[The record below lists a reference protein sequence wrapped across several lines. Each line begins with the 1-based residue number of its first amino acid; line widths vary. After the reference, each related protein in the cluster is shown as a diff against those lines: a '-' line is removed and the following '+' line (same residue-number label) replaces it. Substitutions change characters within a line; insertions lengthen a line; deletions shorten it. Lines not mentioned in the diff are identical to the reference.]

1 MKGLDKIIYTGLW
14 TQPVAM
20 GIELKLLSL
29 QDSGIHITGQTLI
42 SMTALSLLPAFYIY
56 MSNNIARSGGK
67 KKFGLLDAFEGK
79 PEPYYSTKKQSAMY
93 PEVSQQLIAG
103 SKPSGIVLGK
113 YRGKYVC
120 RPVEQ
125 DGHYLIIGGSGSGK
139 SSALIIPTLLI
150 NNGVPAFVLDIK
162 GELSRLAKKK
172 GDARVHI
179 FNPNDR
185 RNYGYDPFYNLKK
198 ESTEQEIL
206 ETMQMVTFS
215 LISLSTNV
223 KDPFWKISARNM
235 LCGLMIYHYKRGK
248 HNLVDIMDAILGQP
262 IKASI
267 QEVMT
272 GSEPTTAEYRYL
284 VAFSDLADETI
295 SGIYAEMA
303 SNIIVFAND
312 QDIRYALKH
321 NSLKCS
327 PVDLENGNS
336 IYVVIREDKLTA
348 YNQVLQLIINQ
359 TLNALERRP
368 EKSEPILFLIDELP
382 RILSAGKI
390 ERLLDASR
398 TLRSRNDRLILVT
411 QSVEALMVVY
421 SENEV
426 VDLISNC
433 NYKII
438 LDASSQ
444 KTQHTISEWCG
455 NYKEKKKIWNEAG
468 TKQKTGI
475 SFEEKPIVEVSDLM
489 TLAQTGEA
497 ILVCPYGYF
506 RIQKTPYYKD
516 KILKKLA
523 DEVAEYNKTVEE
535 LHECKKEEKKD
546 VIIR

>member
-185 RNYGYDPFYNLKK
+185 RSYGYDPFYNLKK

-215 LISLSTNV
+215 LISLSANV

-398 TLRSRNDRLILVT
+398 TLRSRNVRLILVT
-411 QSVEALMVVY
+411 QSVEALMTVY

-433 NYKII
+433 NYKIV

-444 KTQHTISEWCG
+444 KTQHMIREWCG
-455 NYKEKKKIWNEAG
+455 KYRELKKTWNGAG
-468 TKQKTGI
+468 TKQKTGV
-475 SFEEKPIVEVSDLM
+475 SFEEKPIVEESDLM
-489 TLAQTGEA
+489 TLAQTGEV
-497 ILVCPYGYF
+497 ILICPYGYF
-506 RIQKTPYYKD
+506 RIQKTPYYRD
-516 KILKKLA
+516 KNLKKLA

-535 LHECKKEEKKD
+535 LHEPKKEEKKD
-546 VIIR
+546 VIV

>member
-1 MKGLDKIIYTGLW
+1 MKWLDKIIYTGLW

-20 GIELKLLSL
+20 GIEFKLLSL
-29 QDSGIHITGQTLI
+29 QDSVQITGQTLL

-56 MSNNIARSGGK
+56 MSNNIARAGGK

-79 PEPYYSTKKQSAMY
+79 PEPYYSTKKQAAMY
-93 PEVSQQLIAG
+93 PEVPEQLIVG
-103 SKPSGIVLGK
+103 SRPLGIVLGK
-113 YRGKYVC
+113 YHGKYVC

-125 DGHYLIIGGSGSGK
+125 DGHYLIVGGSGSGK

-150 NNGVPAFVLDIK
+150 NNDVPAFVLDIK

-185 RNYGYDPFYNLKK
+185 RSYGYDPFYSLKK

-215 LISLSTNV
+215 LISLSANV
-223 KDPFWKISARNM
+223 KDPFWKTSARNM
-235 LCGLMIYHYKRGK
+235 LCGLMIYYFKLGK
-248 HNLVDIMDAILGQP
+248 HNLVDIMDAILGQS
-262 IKASI
+262 IKTSI

-284 VAFSDLADETI
+284 VQFSDMADETL
-295 SGIYAEMA
+295 SGVYAEMA

-321 NSLKCS
+321 NSLRCS
-327 PVDLENGNS
+327 PVDLEHGNS

-359 TLNALERRP
+359 TLNALEKRP
-368 EKSEPILFLIDELP
+368 EKSKPILFLIDELP

-398 TLRSRNDRLILVT
+398 TLRSRNVRLILVT
-411 QSVEALMVVY
+411 QSVEALMTVY

-438 LDASSQ
+438 LDASSH

-455 NYKEKKKIWNEAG
+455 NYKEQKKTWNDAG
-468 TKQKTGI
+468 AKQKMGV
-475 SFEEKPIVEVSDLM
+475 SFEEKPIVEGSDLM
-489 TLAQTGEA
+489 TLAQTGEV
-497 ILVCPYGYF
+497 ILICPYGYF
-506 RIQKTPYYKD
+506 RIQKTPYYRD

-535 LHECKKEEKKD
+535 LHEPKKEEKKD
-546 VIIR
+546 VIV

>member
-93 PEVSQQLIAG
+93 PEVPQQLIAG

-185 RNYGYDPFYNLKK
+185 RSYGYDPFYNLKK

-215 LISLSTNV
+215 LISLSANV

-398 TLRSRNDRLILVT
+398 TLRSRNVRLILVT
-411 QSVEALMVVY
+411 QSVEALMTVY

-433 NYKII
+433 NYKIV

-444 KTQHTISEWCG
+444 KTQHMIREWCG
-455 NYKEKKKIWNEAG
+455 KYRELKKTWNGVG
-468 TKQKTGI
+468 TKQKTGV
-475 SFEEKPIVEVSDLM
+475 SFEEKPIVEESDLM
-489 TLAQTGEA
+489 TLAQTGEV
-497 ILVCPYGYF
+497 ILICPYGYF
-506 RIQKTPYYKD
+506 RIQKTPYYRD
-516 KILKKLA
+516 KNLKKLA

-535 LHECKKEEKKD
+535 LHEPKKEEKKD
-546 VIIR
+546 VIV

>member
-1 MKGLDKIIYTGLW
+1 MKWLDKIIYTGLW
-14 TQPVAM
+14 TQPLTM
-20 GIELKLLSL
+20 GIEFKMLSL
-29 QDSGIHITGQTLI
+29 QDSVQITGQTLI
-42 SMTALSLLPAFYIY
+42 AMTALSLLPAFYIY

-67 KKFGLLDAFEGK
+67 KKFGLLDAFDGK
-79 PEPYYSTKKQSAMY
+79 PEPYYSTKKQVAMY
-93 PEVSQQLIAG
+93 PEVTEQLIAG
-103 SKPSGIVLGK
+103 SRPLGIVLGK
-113 YRGKYVC
+113 YHGKYVC
-120 RPVEQ
+120 RSVEQ
-125 DGHYLIIGGSGSGK
+125 DGHYLIVGGSGSGK
-139 SSALIIPTLLI
+139 SSSLIVPTLLI
-150 NNGVPAFVLDIK
+150 NNDVPAFVLDIK

-185 RNYGYDPFYNLKK
+185 RSYGYDPFYSLKK

-215 LISLSTNV
+215 LISLSANV
-223 KDPFWKISARNM
+223 KDPFWKTSARNM
-235 LCGLMIYHYKRGK
+235 LCGLMIYYYKQGK
-248 HNLVDIMDAILGQP
+248 HNLVDIMDAILGQS

-267 QEVMT
+267 QEVMNAA
-272 GSEPTTAEYRYL
+272 EPTTAEYRYL
-284 VAFSDLADETI
+284 VAFSDMADETI
-295 SGIYAEMA
+295 SGVYAEMA

-336 IYVVIREDKLTA
+336 MYVVIREDKLTA

-359 TLNALERRP
+359 TLNALEKRP

-398 TLRSRNDRLILVT
+398 TLRSRNVRLILVT
-411 QSVEALMVVY
+411 QSVEALMTVY

-475 SFEEKPIVEVSDLM
+475 SFEEKPIVEGSDLI

-546 VIIR
+546 VV

>member
-93 PEVSQQLIAG
+93 PEVPQQLIAG

-185 RNYGYDPFYNLKK
+185 RSYGYDPFYNLKK

-215 LISLSTNV
+215 LISLSANV

-262 IKASI
+262 IKVSI

-398 TLRSRNDRLILVT
+398 TLRSRNVRLILVT
-411 QSVEALMVVY
+411 QSVEALMTVY

-433 NYKII
+433 NYKIV

-444 KTQHTISEWCG
+444 KTQHMIREWCG
-455 NYKEKKKIWNEAG
+455 KYRELKKTWNGAG
-468 TKQKTGI
+468 TKQKTGV
-475 SFEEKPIVEVSDLM
+475 SFEEKPIVEESDLM
-489 TLAQTGEA
+489 TLAQTGEV
-497 ILVCPYGYF
+497 ILICPYGYF
-506 RIQKTPYYKD
+506 RIQKTPYYRD
-516 KILKKLA
+516 KNLKKLA

-546 VIIR
+546 VV

>member
-93 PEVSQQLIAG
+93 PEVPQQLIAG

-185 RNYGYDPFYNLKK
+185 RSYGYDPFYNLKK

-215 LISLSTNV
+215 LISLSANV

-398 TLRSRNDRLILVT
+398 TLKSRNVRLILVT
-411 QSVEALMVVY
+411 QSVEALMTVY

-433 NYKII
+433 NYKIV

-444 KTQHTISEWCG
+444 KTQHMIREWCG
-455 NYKEKKKIWNEAG
+455 KYRELKKTWNGAG
-468 TKQKTGI
+468 TKQKTGV
-475 SFEEKPIVEVSDLM
+475 SFEEKPIVEESDLM
-489 TLAQTGEA
+489 TLAQTGEV
-497 ILVCPYGYF
+497 ILICPYGYF
-506 RIQKTPYYKD
+506 RIQKTPYYRD
-516 KILKKLA
+516 KNLKKLA

-546 VIIR
+546 VV

>member
-1 MKGLDKIIYTGLW
+1 MKWLDKIIYTGLW
-14 TQPVAM
+14 TQPLTM
-20 GIELKLLSL
+20 GIEFKMLSL
-29 QDSGIHITGQTLI
+29 QDSVQITGQTLI
-42 SMTALSLLPAFYIY
+42 AMTALSLLPAFYIY

-79 PEPYYSTKKQSAMY
+79 PEPYYSTKKQVAMY
-93 PEVSQQLIAG
+93 PEVPQQLIAG
-103 SKPSGIVLGK
+103 SRPLGIVLGK
-113 YRGKYVC
+113 YHGKYVC

-125 DGHYLIIGGSGSGK
+125 DGHYLIVGGSGSGK
-139 SSALIIPTLLI
+139 SSSLIVPTLLI
-150 NNGVPAFVLDIK
+150 NNDVPAFVLDIK

-172 GDARVHI
+172 GDAKVHI

-185 RNYGYDPFYNLKK
+185 RSYGYDPFYNLKK

-215 LISLSTNV
+215 LISLSANV
-223 KDPFWKISARNM
+223 KDPFWKTSARNM
-235 LCGLMIYHYKRGK
+235 LCGLMIYHFKQGK
-248 HNLVDIMDAILGQP
+248 NNLVDIMDAILGRS

-272 GSEPTTAEYRYL
+272 GSDPTTAEYRYL
-284 VAFSDLADETI
+284 VAFSDMAEETL
-295 SGIYAEMA
+295 SGVYAEMA

-321 NSLKCS
+321 NALRCS

-359 TLNALERRP
+359 TLNALEKRP

-398 TLRSRNDRLILVT
+398 TLRSRNVRLILVT
-411 QSVEALMVVY
+411 QSVEALMTVY

-475 SFEEKPIVEVSDLM
+475 SFEEKPIVEGSDLI

-497 ILVCPYGYF
+497 ILVCLYGYF

-546 VIIR
+546 VV

>member
-93 PEVSQQLIAG
+93 PEVPQQLIAG

-185 RNYGYDPFYNLKK
+185 RSYGYDPFYNLKK

-215 LISLSTNV
+215 LISLSANV

-398 TLRSRNDRLILVT
+398 TLRSRNVRLILVT
-411 QSVEALMVVY
+411 QSVEALMTVY

-433 NYKII
+433 NYKIV

-444 KTQHTISEWCG
+444 KTQHMIREWCG
-455 NYKEKKKIWNEAG
+455 KYRELKKTWNGAG
-468 TKQKTGI
+468 TKQKTGV
-475 SFEEKPIVEVSDLM
+475 SFEEKPIVEESDLM
-489 TLAQTGEA
+489 TLAQTGEV
-497 ILVCPYGYF
+497 ILICPYGYF
-506 RIQKTPYYKD
+506 RIQKTPYYRD
-516 KILKKLA
+516 KNLKKLA

-535 LHECKKEEKKD
+535 LHELKKEEKKD
-546 VIIR
+546 VIV

>member
-103 SKPSGIVLGK
+103 GKPSGIVLGK

-185 RNYGYDPFYNLKK
+185 RSYGYDPFYNLKK

-398 TLRSRNDRLILVT
+398 TLRSRNVRLILVT

>member
-1 MKGLDKIIYTGLW
+1 
-14 TQPVAM
+14 M
-20 GIELKLLSL
+20 G
-29 QDSGIHITGQTLI
+29 
-42 SMTALSLLPAFYIY
+42 
-56 MSNNIARSGGK
+56 RS
-67 KKFGLLDAFEGK
+67 
-79 PEPYYSTKKQSAMY
+79 
-93 PEVSQQLIAG
+93 
-103 SKPSGIVLGK
+103 
-113 YRGKYVC
+113 
-120 RPVEQ
+120 
-125 DGHYLIIGGSGSGK
+125 
-139 SSALIIPTLLI
+139 
-150 NNGVPAFVLDIK
+150 
-162 GELSRLAKKK
+162 
-172 GDARVHI
+172 
-179 FNPNDR
+179 
-185 RNYGYDPFYNLKK
+185 
-198 ESTEQEIL
+198 
-206 ETMQMVTFS
+206 
-215 LISLSTNV
+215 
-223 KDPFWKISARNM
+223 
-235 LCGLMIYHYKRGK
+235 
-248 HNLVDIMDAILGQP
+248 

-272 GSEPTTAEYRYL
+272 GSDPTTAEYRYL
-284 VAFSDLADETI
+284 VAFSDMAEETL
-295 SGIYAEMA
+295 SGVYAEMA

-321 NSLKCS
+321 NALRCS

-359 TLNALERRP
+359 TLNALEKRP

-398 TLRSRNDRLILVT
+398 TLRSRNVRLILVT
-411 QSVEALMVVY
+411 QSVEALMTVY

-475 SFEEKPIVEVSDLM
+475 SFEEKPIVEGSDLI

-497 ILVCPYGYF
+497 ILVCLYGYF

-546 VIIR
+546 VV

>member
-20 GIELKLLSL
+20 GIEFKLLSL

-93 PEVSQQLIAG
+93 PEVPQQLIAG

-162 GELSRLAKKK
+162 GELNRLAKKK

-185 RNYGYDPFYNLKK
+185 RSYGYDPFYNLKK

-215 LISLSTNV
+215 LISLSANV
-223 KDPFWKISARNM
+223 KDPFWKISSRNM

-248 HNLVDIMDAILGQP
+248 HNLVDIMDAILGQS

-398 TLRSRNDRLILVT
+398 TLRSRNVRLILVT
-411 QSVEALMVVY
+411 QSVEALMTVY

-433 NYKII
+433 NYKIV

-444 KTQHTISEWCG
+444 KTQHMIREWCG
-455 NYKEKKKIWNEAG
+455 KYRELKKTWNGAG
-468 TKQKTGI
+468 TKQKTGV
-475 SFEEKPIVEVSDLM
+475 SFEEKPIVEESDLM
-489 TLAQTGEA
+489 TLAQTGEV
-497 ILVCPYGYF
+497 ILICPYGYF
-506 RIQKTPYYKD
+506 RIQKTPYYRD
-516 KILKKLA
+516 KNLKKLA

-535 LHECKKEEKKD
+535 LHEPKKEEKKD
-546 VIIR
+546 VIV

>member
-1 MKGLDKIIYTGLW
+1 MKWLDKIIYTGLW
-14 TQPVAM
+14 TQPLTM
-20 GIELKLLSL
+20 GIEFKMLSL
-29 QDSGIHITGQTLI
+29 QDSVQITGQTLI
-42 SMTALSLLPAFYIY
+42 AMTALSLLPAFYIY

-67 KKFGLLDAFEGK
+67 KKFGLLDAFDGK
-79 PEPYYSTKKQSAMY
+79 PEPYYSTKKQVAMY
-93 PEVSQQLIAG
+93 PEVPEQLIAG
-103 SKPSGIVLGK
+103 SRPLGIVLGK
-113 YRGKYVC
+113 YHGKYVC
-120 RPVEQ
+120 RSVEQ
-125 DGHYLIIGGSGSGK
+125 DGHYLIVGGSGSGK
-139 SSALIIPTLLI
+139 SSSLIVPTLLI
-150 NNGVPAFVLDIK
+150 NNDVPAFVLDIK
-162 GELSRLAKKK
+162 AELSRVAKKK
-172 GDARVHI
+172 GDAKVHI

-185 RNYGYDPFYNLKK
+185 RSYGYNPFYNLKK

-223 KDPFWKISARNM
+223 KDPFWKTSARNM
-235 LCGLMIYHYKRGK
+235 LCGLMIYHFKLGK
-248 HNLVDIMDAILGQP
+248 NNLVDIMDAILGQS
-262 IKASI
+262 IKTSI

-272 GSEPTTAEYRYL
+272 GSDPTTAEYRYL
-284 VAFSDLADETI
+284 VQFSDMADETI
-295 SGIYAEMA
+295 SGVYAEMA

-359 TLNALERRP
+359 TLNALEKRP
-368 EKSEPILFLIDELP
+368 EKSVPILFLIDELP

-398 TLRSRNDRLILVT
+398 TLRSRNVRLILVT
-411 QSVEALMVVY
+411 QSVEALMTVY

-433 NYKII
+433 NYKIV

-444 KTQHTISEWCG
+444 KTQHLIREWCG
-455 NYKEKKKIWNEAG
+455 TYRELKKTW
-468 TKQKTGI
+468 TGAV
-475 SFEEKPIVEVSDLM
+475 SFEEKPIVEGSDLM

-497 ILVCPYGYF
+497 ILICPYGYF

-546 VIIR
+546 VVIR

>member
-1 MKGLDKIIYTGLW
+1 MKWLDKIIYTGLW
-14 TQPVAM
+14 TQPLTM
-20 GIELKLLSL
+20 GIEFKMLSL
-29 QDSGIHITGQTLI
+29 QDSVQITGQTLI
-42 SMTALSLLPAFYIY
+42 AMTALSLLPAFYIY

-67 KKFGLLDAFEGK
+67 KKFGLLDAFDGK
-79 PEPYYSTKKQSAMY
+79 PEPYYSTKKQVAMY
-93 PEVSQQLIAG
+93 PEVPEQLIAG

-113 YRGKYVC
+113 YHGKYVC
-120 RPVEQ
+120 HPVEQ
-125 DGHYLIIGGSGSGK
+125 DGHYLIVGGSGSGK
-139 SSALIIPTLLI
+139 SSSLIVPTLLI
-150 NNGVPAFVLDIK
+150 NNDVPAFVLDIK

-172 GDARVHI
+172 GDAKVHI

-185 RNYGYDPFYNLKK
+185 RSYGYDPFYSLKK

-215 LISLSTNV
+215 LISLSANV
-223 KDPFWKISARNM
+223 KDPFWKTSARNM
-235 LCGLMIYHYKRGK
+235 LCGLMIYHFKLGK
-248 HNLVDIMDAILGQP
+248 NNLVDIMDAILGQS
-262 IKASI
+262 IKKSI

-272 GSEPTTAEYRYL
+272 GSDPTSAEYRYL
-284 VAFSDLADETI
+284 VQFSDMADETI
-295 SGIYAEMA
+295 SGVYAEMA

-359 TLNALERRP
+359 TLNALEKRP

-398 TLRSRNDRLILVT
+398 TLRSRNVRLILVT
-411 QSVEALMVVY
+411 QSFEALGTVY
-421 SENEV
+421 SQNEV

-433 NYKII
+433 TYKIV

-455 NYKEKKKIWNEAG
+455 NYKELKKNWNEVG
-468 TKQKTGI
+468 TKQKTGV
-475 SFEEKPIVEVSDLM
+475 SFEEKPIVESSDLM

-497 ILVCPYGYF
+497 ILICPYGYF
-506 RIQKTPYYKD
+506 RIQKTPYYRD

-535 LHECKKEEKKD
+535 LYEPKKEEKKD
-546 VIIR
+546 VIV

>member
-1 MKGLDKIIYTGLW
+1 MKWLDKIIYTGLW
-14 TQPVAM
+14 TQPLTM
-20 GIELKLLSL
+20 GIEFKMLSL
-29 QDSGIHITGQTLI
+29 QDSVQITGQTLI
-42 SMTALSLLPAFYIY
+42 AMTALSLLPAFYIY

-79 PEPYYSTKKQSAMY
+79 PEPYYSTKKQAAMY
-93 PEVSQQLIAG
+93 PEVPQQLIAG
-103 SKPSGIVLGK
+103 SRPLGIVLGK
-113 YRGKYVC
+113 YHGKYVC

-125 DGHYLIIGGSGSGK
+125 DGHYLIVGGSGSGK
-139 SSALIIPTLLI
+139 SSSLIVPTLLI
-150 NNGVPAFVLDIK
+150 NNDVPAFVLDIK

-172 GDARVHI
+172 GDAKVHI

-185 RNYGYDPFYNLKK
+185 RSYGYDPFYNLKK

-215 LISLSTNV
+215 LISLSANV
-223 KDPFWKISARNM
+223 KDPFWKTSARNM
-235 LCGLMIYHYKRGK
+235 LCGLMIYHFKQGK
-248 HNLVDIMDAILGQP
+248 NNLVDIMDAILGRS

-272 GSEPTTAEYRYL
+272 GSDPTTAEYRYL
-284 VAFSDLADETI
+284 VAFSDMAEETL
-295 SGIYAEMA
+295 SGVYAEMA

-321 NSLKCS
+321 NALRCS

-359 TLNALERRP
+359 TLNALEKRT
-368 EKSEPILFLIDELP
+368 EKSAPILFLIDELP

-398 TLRSRNDRLILVT
+398 TLRSRNVRLILVT
-411 QSVEALMVVY
+411 QSFEALMIVY

-455 NYKEKKKIWNEAG
+455 NYKEQKKTWNDAG
-468 TKQKTGI
+468 AKQKMGV
-475 SFEEKPIVEVSDLM
+475 SFEEKPIVEGSDLM

>member
-1 MKGLDKIIYTGLW
+1 MKWLDKIIYTGLW

-93 PEVSQQLIAG
+93 PEVPQQLIAG

-185 RNYGYDPFYNLKK
+185 RSYGYDPFYNLKK

-215 LISLSTNV
+215 LISLSANV

-248 HNLVDIMDAILGQP
+248 YNLVDIMDAILGQP

-398 TLRSRNDRLILVT
+398 TLRSRNVRLILAT
-411 QSVEALMVVY
+411 QSVEALMTVY

-433 NYKII
+433 NYKIV

-444 KTQHTISEWCG
+444 KTQHMIREWCG
-455 NYKEKKKIWNEAG
+455 KYRELKKTWNGAG
-468 TKQKTGI
+468 TKQKTGV
-475 SFEEKPIVEVSDLM
+475 SFEEKPIVEESDLM
-489 TLAQTGEA
+489 TLAQTGEV
-497 ILVCPYGYF
+497 ILICPYGYF
-506 RIQKTPYYKD
+506 RIQKTPYYRD
-516 KILKKLA
+516 KNLKKLA

-535 LHECKKEEKKD
+535 LHEPKKEEKKD
-546 VIIR
+546 VIV

>member
-20 GIELKLLSL
+20 GIEFKLLSL

-93 PEVSQQLIAG
+93 PEVPQQLIAG

-162 GELSRLAKKK
+162 GELNRLAKKK

-185 RNYGYDPFYNLKK
+185 RSYGYDPFYNLKK

-215 LISLSTNV
+215 LISLSANV

-248 HNLVDIMDAILGQP
+248 HNLVDIMDAILGQS

-398 TLRSRNDRLILVT
+398 TLRSRNVRLILVT
-411 QSVEALMVVY
+411 QSVEALMTVY

-433 NYKII
+433 NYKIV

-444 KTQHTISEWCG
+444 KTQHMIREWCG
-455 NYKEKKKIWNEAG
+455 KYRELKKTWNGAG
-468 TKQKTGI
+468 TKQKTGV
-475 SFEEKPIVEVSDLM
+475 SFEEKPIVEESDLM
-489 TLAQTGEA
+489 TLAQTGEV
-497 ILVCPYGYF
+497 ILICPYGYF
-506 RIQKTPYYKD
+506 RIQKTPYYRD
-516 KILKKLA
+516 KNLKKLA

-535 LHECKKEEKKD
+535 LHEPKKEEKKD
-546 VIIR
+546 VIV

>member
-29 QDSGIHITGQTLI
+29 QNSVQITGQTLI
-42 SMTALSLLPAFYIY
+42 SGLVLSFLPALYIY
-56 MSNNIARSGGK
+56 SSNSIARSGGK
-67 KKFGLLDAFEGK
+67 KKFGLLDAFDGK
-79 PEPYYSTKKQSAMY
+79 PEPYYSTKKQAAMY
-93 PEVSQQLIAG
+93 PEVPQQLIAG
-103 SKPSGIVLGK
+103 SRPSGIILGK
-113 YRGKYVC
+113 YHGKYVC

-139 SSALIIPTLLI
+139 SSSLIVPTLLI
-150 NNGVPAFVLDIK
+150 NNDVPAFVLDIK

-172 GDARVHI
+172 GDAKVHI

-185 RNYGYDPFYNLKK
+185 RSYGYDPFYNLKK

-215 LISLSTNV
+215 LISLSANV
-223 KDPFWKISARNM
+223 KDPFWKTSARNM
-235 LCGLMIYHYKRGK
+235 LCGLMIYHFKLGRN
-248 HNLVDIMDAILGQP
+248 NLVDIMDAILGQS
-262 IKASI
+262 IKTSI

-272 GSEPTTAEYRYL
+272 GSDPTSAEYRYL
-284 VAFSDLADETI
+284 VQFSDMADETI
-295 SGIYAEMA
+295 SGVYAEMA

-359 TLNALERRP
+359 TLNALEKRP

-382 RILSAGKI
+382 RILSAG
-390 ERLLDASR
+390 
-398 TLRSRNDRLILVT
+398 ILVT

-475 SFEEKPIVEVSDLM
+475 SFEEKPIVEGSDLI

-546 VIIR
+546 VV

>member
-1 MKGLDKIIYTGLW
+1 MKWLDKIIYTGLW
-14 TQPVAM
+14 TQPLTM
-20 GIELKLLSL
+20 GIEFKMLSL
-29 QDSGIHITGQTLI
+29 QDSVQITGQTLI
-42 SMTALSLLPAFYIY
+42 AMTALSLLPAFYIY

-67 KKFGLLDAFEGK
+67 KKFGLLDAFDGK
-79 PEPYYSTKKQSAMY
+79 PEPYYSTKKQVAMY
-93 PEVSQQLIAG
+93 PEVPEQLIAG
-103 SKPSGIVLGK
+103 SRPLGIVLGK
-113 YRGKYVC
+113 YHGKYVC
-120 RPVEQ
+120 RSVEQ
-125 DGHYLIIGGSGSGK
+125 DGHYLIVGGSGSGK
-139 SSALIIPTLLI
+139 SSSLIVPTLLI
-150 NNGVPAFVLDIK
+150 NNDVPAFVLDIK
-162 GELSRLAKKK
+162 AELSRVAKKK
-172 GDARVHI
+172 GDAKVHI

-185 RNYGYDPFYNLKK
+185 RSYGYNPFYNLKK

-215 LISLSTNV
+215 LISLSANV
-223 KDPFWKISARNM
+223 KDPFWKTSARNM
-235 LCGLMIYHYKRGK
+235 LCGLMIYHFKLGK
-248 HNLVDIMDAILGQP
+248 NNLVDIMDAILGQS
-262 IKASI
+262 IKTSI

-272 GSEPTTAEYRYL
+272 GSDPTSAEYRYL
-284 VAFSDLADETI
+284 VQFSDMADETI
-295 SGIYAEMA
+295 SGVYAEMA

-359 TLNALERRP
+359 TLNALEKRP

-398 TLRSRNDRLILVT
+398 TLRSRNVRLMLVT
-411 QSVEALMVVY
+411 QSFEALGTVY
-421 SENEV
+421 SQNEV

-433 NYKII
+433 TYKIV

-455 NYKEKKKIWNEAG
+455 NYKELKKNWNEVG
-468 TKQKTGI
+468 TKQKTGV
-475 SFEEKPIVEVSDLM
+475 SFEEKPIVESSDLM

-497 ILVCPYGYF
+497 ILICPYGYF
-506 RIQKTPYYKD
+506 RIQKTPYYRD

-535 LHECKKEEKKD
+535 LYEPKKEEKKD
-546 VIIR
+546 VV

>member
-93 PEVSQQLIAG
+93 PEVPQQLIAG

-185 RNYGYDPFYNLKK
+185 RSYGYDPFYNLKK

-215 LISLSTNV
+215 LISLSANV
-223 KDPFWKISARNM
+223 KDPFWKTSARNM
-235 LCGLMIYHYKRGK
+235 LCGLMIYHFKLGK
-248 HNLVDIMDAILGQP
+248 NNLVDIMDAILGQS
-262 IKASI
+262 IKTSI

-272 GSEPTTAEYRYL
+272 GSDPTSAEYRYL
-284 VAFSDLADETI
+284 VQFSDMADETI
-295 SGIYAEMA
+295 SGVYAEMA

-359 TLNALERRP
+359 TLNALEKRP

-398 TLRSRNDRLILVT
+398 TLRSRNVRLMLVT
-411 QSVEALMVVY
+411 QSFEALGTVY
-421 SENEV
+421 SQNEV

-433 NYKII
+433 TYKIV

-455 NYKEKKKIWNEAG
+455 NYKELKKNWNEVG
-468 TKQKTGI
+468 TKQKTGV
-475 SFEEKPIVEVSDLM
+475 SFEEKPIVESSDLM

-497 ILVCPYGYF
+497 ILICPYGYF
-506 RIQKTPYYKD
+506 RIQKTPYYRD

-535 LHECKKEEKKD
+535 LYEPKKEEKKD
-546 VIIR
+546 VV

>member
-1 MKGLDKIIYTGLW
+1 MKWLDKIIYTGLW
-14 TQPVAM
+14 TQPLAM

-29 QDSGIHITGQTLI
+29 QDSGIQFTGQRLI
-42 SMTALSLLPAFYIY
+42 SVIVLSLLPAFYIY
-56 MSNNIARSGGK
+56 VSNNIARSGGK

-79 PEPYYSTKKQSAMY
+79 PEPYYSTKKQAAMY
-93 PEVSQQLIAG
+93 PEVPQQLIAG

-113 YRGKYVC
+113 YHGKYVC
-120 RPVEQ
+120 HPVEQ

-139 SSALIIPTLLI
+139 SSALIIPSLLI
-150 NNGVPAFVLDIK
+150 NNDVPAFVLDIK
-162 GELSRLAKKK
+162 GELSRVAKKK
-172 GDARVHI
+172 GDAKVHI

-185 RNYGYDPFYNLKK
+185 RSYGYDPFYNLKK

-215 LISLSTNV
+215 LISLSANV
-223 KDPFWKISARNM
+223 KDPFWKTSARNM
-235 LCGLMIYHYKRGK
+235 LCGLMIYHYKQGK
-248 HNLVDIMDAILGQP
+248 HNLVDIMDAILGQS
-262 IKASI
+262 IKTSI
-267 QEVMT
+267 QEIMT
-272 GSEPTTAEYRYL
+272 GSDPTTAEYRYL
-284 VAFSDLADETI
+284 VQFSDMADETL
-295 SGIYAEMA
+295 SGVFAELA
-303 SNIIVFAND
+303 INIIVFAND

-336 IYVVIREDKLTA
+336 MYVVIREDKLTA

-359 TLNALERRP
+359 TLNALEKRP

-398 TLRSRNDRLILVT
+398 TLRSRNVRLMLVT
-411 QSVEALMVVY
+411 QSVEALMAVY

-455 NYKEKKKIWNEAG
+455 NYKEQKKTWNDAG
-468 TKQKTGI
+468 AKQKMGV
-475 SFEEKPIVEVSDLM
+475 SFEEKPIVEGSDLM
-489 TLAQTGEA
+489 TLAQTGEV
-497 ILVCPYGYF
+497 ILICSYGYF
-506 RIQKTPYYKD
+506 RIHKTPYYKD

-535 LHECKKEEKKD
+535 LHEPKKEEKKD
-546 VIIR
+546 VIV

>member
-1 MKGLDKIIYTGLW
+1 
-14 TQPVAM
+14 
-20 GIELKLLSL
+20 
-29 QDSGIHITGQTLI
+29 
-42 SMTALSLLPAFYIY
+42 
-56 MSNNIARSGGK
+56 
-67 KKFGLLDAFEGK
+67 
-79 PEPYYSTKKQSAMY
+79 MY
-93 PEVSQQLIAG
+93 PEVPQQLIAG

-185 RNYGYDPFYNLKK
+185 RSYGYDPFYNLKK

-215 LISLSTNV
+215 LISLSANV

-398 TLRSRNDRLILVT
+398 TLRSRNVRLILVT
-411 QSVEALMVVY
+411 QSVEALMTVY

-433 NYKII
+433 NYKIV

-444 KTQHTISEWCG
+444 KTQHMIREWCG
-455 NYKEKKKIWNEAG
+455 KYRELKKTWNGAG
-468 TKQKTGI
+468 TKQKTGV
-475 SFEEKPIVEVSDLM
+475 SFEEKPIVEESDLM
-489 TLAQTGEA
+489 TLAQTGEV
-497 ILVCPYGYF
+497 ILICPYGYF
-506 RIQKTPYYKD
+506 RIQKTPYYRD
-516 KILKKLA
+516 KNLKKLA

-535 LHECKKEEKKD
+535 LHELKKEEKKD
-546 VIIR
+546 VIV

>member
-20 GIELKLLSL
+20 GIEFKLLSL

-93 PEVSQQLIAG
+93 PEVPQQLIAG

-162 GELSRLAKKK
+162 GELNRLAKKK

-185 RNYGYDPFYNLKK
+185 RSYGYDPFYNLKK

-215 LISLSTNV
+215 LISLSANV

-248 HNLVDIMDAILGQP
+248 HNLVDIMDAILGQS

-327 PVDLENGNS
+327 PVDLENCNS

-398 TLRSRNDRLILVT
+398 TLRSRNVRLILVT
-411 QSVEALMVVY
+411 QSVEALMTVY

-433 NYKII
+433 NYKIV

-444 KTQHTISEWCG
+444 KTQHMIREWCG
-455 NYKEKKKIWNEAG
+455 KYRELKKTWNGAG
-468 TKQKTGI
+468 TKQKTGV
-475 SFEEKPIVEVSDLM
+475 SFEEKPIVEESDLM
-489 TLAQTGEA
+489 TLAQTGEV
-497 ILVCPYGYF
+497 ILICPYGYF
-506 RIQKTPYYKD
+506 RIQKTPYYRD
-516 KILKKLA
+516 KNLKKLA

-535 LHECKKEEKKD
+535 LHEPKKEEKKD
-546 VIIR
+546 VIV

>member
-1 MKGLDKIIYTGLW
+1 MKWLDKIIYTGLW
-14 TQPVAM
+14 TQPLAM

-29 QDSGIHITGQTLI
+29 QDSGIQFTGQRLI
-42 SMTALSLLPAFYIY
+42 SVIVLSLLPAFYIY
-56 MSNNIARSGGK
+56 VSNNIARSGGK

-79 PEPYYSTKKQSAMY
+79 PEPYYSTKKQAAMY
-93 PEVSQQLIAG
+93 PEVPQQLIAG

-113 YRGKYVC
+113 YHGKYVC
-120 RPVEQ
+120 HPVEQ

-139 SSALIIPTLLI
+139 SSALIIPSLLI
-150 NNGVPAFVLDIK
+150 NNDVPAFVLDIK
-162 GELSRLAKKK
+162 GELSRVAKKK
-172 GDARVHI
+172 GDAKVHI

-185 RNYGYDPFYNLKK
+185 RSYGYDPFYNLKK

-215 LISLSTNV
+215 LISLSANV
-223 KDPFWKISARNM
+223 KDPFWKTSARNM
-235 LCGLMIYHYKRGK
+235 LCGLMIYHYKQGK
-248 HNLVDIMDAILGQP
+248 HNLVDIMDAILGQS
-262 IKASI
+262 IKTSI
-267 QEVMT
+267 QEIMT
-272 GSEPTTAEYRYL
+272 GSDPATAEYRYL
-284 VAFSDLADETI
+284 VQFSDMADETL
-295 SGIYAEMA
+295 SGVFAELA
-303 SNIIVFAND
+303 INIIVFAND

-327 PVDLENGNS
+327 PFDLENGNS
-336 IYVVIREDKLTA
+336 MYVVIREDKLTA

-359 TLNALERRP
+359 TLNALEKRP

-398 TLRSRNDRLILVT
+398 TLRSRNVRLILVT
-411 QSVEALMVVY
+411 QSVEALMTVY

-455 NYKEKKKIWNEAG
+455 NYKEQKKTWNDAG
-468 TKQKTGI
+468 AKQKMGV
-475 SFEEKPIVEVSDLM
+475 SFEEKPIVEGSDLM
-489 TLAQTGEA
+489 TLAQTGEV
-497 ILVCPYGYF
+497 ILICSYGYF
-506 RIQKTPYYKD
+506 RIHKTPYYKD

-523 DEVAEYNKTVEE
+523 AEVAEYNKTVEE
-535 LHECKKEEKKD
+535 LHEPKKEEKKD
-546 VIIR
+546 VIV

>member
-1 MKGLDKIIYTGLW
+1 MKWLDKIIYTGLW
-14 TQPVAM
+14 TQPLTM
-20 GIELKLLSL
+20 GIEFKMLSL
-29 QDSGIHITGQTLI
+29 QDSVQITGQTLI
-42 SMTALSLLPAFYIY
+42 AMTALSLLPAFYIY

-67 KKFGLLDAFEGK
+67 KKFGLLDAFDGK
-79 PEPYYSTKKQSAMY
+79 PEPYYSTKKQVAMY
-93 PEVSQQLIAG
+93 PEVPEQLIAG
-103 SKPSGIVLGK
+103 SRPLGIVLGK
-113 YRGKYVC
+113 YHGKYVC
-120 RPVEQ
+120 RSVEQ
-125 DGHYLIIGGSGSGK
+125 DGHYLIVGGSGSGK
-139 SSALIIPTLLI
+139 SSSLIVPTLLI
-150 NNGVPAFVLDIK
+150 NNDVPAFVLDIK

-172 GDARVHI
+172 GDAKVHI

-185 RNYGYDPFYNLKK
+185 RSYGYDPIYSLKK

-215 LISLSTNV
+215 LISLSANV
-223 KDPFWKISARNM
+223 KDPFWKTSARNM
-235 LCGLMIYHYKRGK
+235 LCGLMIYHFKLGK
-248 HNLVDIMDAILGQP
+248 NNLVDIMDAILGQS
-262 IKASI
+262 IKMSI

-272 GSEPTTAEYRYL
+272 GSDPTSAEYRYL
-284 VAFSDLADETI
+284 VQFSDMADETM
-295 SGIYAEMA
+295 SGVYAEMA

-327 PVDLENGNS
+327 PVDLENVNS

-359 TLNALERRP
+359 TLNALEKRP

-398 TLRSRNDRLILVT
+398 TLRSRNVRLILVT
-411 QSVEALMVVY
+411 QSVEALMTVY

-475 SFEEKPIVEVSDLM
+475 SFEEKPIVEGSDLM

-546 VIIR
+546 VV

>member
-1 MKGLDKIIYTGLW
+1 MKWLDKIIYTGLW

-20 GIELKLLSL
+20 GVEFKLLSL
-29 QDSGIHITGQTLI
+29 QDSVQITGQTLL

-79 PEPYYSTKKQSAMY
+79 PEPYYSTKKQAAMY
-93 PEVSQQLIAG
+93 PEVPQQLIAG
-103 SKPSGIVLGK
+103 TKPAGIVLGK
-113 YRGKYVC
+113 YHGKYVG

-125 DGHYLIIGGSGSGK
+125 DGHYLIVGGSGSGK
-139 SSALIIPTLLI
+139 SSSLIIPTLLI
-150 NNGVPAFVLDIK
+150 NNDVPAFVLDIK

-185 RNYGYDPFYNLKK
+185 RSYGYDPFYNLKK

-215 LISLSTNV
+215 LISLSANV
-223 KDPFWKISARNM
+223 KDPFWKTSARNM
-235 LCGLMIYHYKRGK
+235 LCGLMIYYFKLGK
-248 HNLVDIMDAILGQP
+248 YNLVDIMDAILGQSV
-262 IKASI
+262 KTSI

-284 VAFSDLADETI
+284 VQFSDMADETL
-295 SGIYAEMA
+295 SGVFAEMA

-327 PVDLENGNS
+327 PVDLENSNS

-359 TLNALERRP
+359 TLNALEKRP
-368 EKSEPILFLIDELP
+368 EKLKPILFLIDELP

-398 TLRSRNDRLILVT
+398 TLRSRNVRLILVT
-411 QSVEALMVVY
+411 QSFEALMTVY

-433 NYKII
+433 AYKIV

-444 KTQHTISEWCG
+444 KTQHIISEWGG
-455 NYKEKKKIWNEAG
+455 NYKEQKKTWNDAG
-468 TKQKTGI
+468 AKQKMGV
-475 SFEEKPIVEVSDLM
+475 SFEEKPIVEGSDLM

-497 ILVCPYGYF
+497 ILICPYGYF
-506 RIQKTPYYKD
+506 RIQKTPYYRD

-535 LHECKKEEKKD
+535 LHERKKEEKKD
-546 VIIR
+546 VIV

>member
-93 PEVSQQLIAG
+93 PEAPQQLIAG

-185 RNYGYDPFYNLKK
+185 RSYGYDPFYNLKK

-215 LISLSTNV
+215 LISLSANV

-398 TLRSRNDRLILVT
+398 TLRSRNVRLILVT
-411 QSVEALMVVY
+411 QSVEALMIVY

-433 NYKII
+433 NYKIV

-444 KTQHTISEWCG
+444 KTQHMIREWCG
-455 NYKEKKKIWNEAG
+455 KYRELKKTWNGAG
-468 TKQKTGI
+468 TKQKTGV
-475 SFEEKPIVEVSDLM
+475 SFEEKPIVEESDLM
-489 TLAQTGEA
+489 TLAQTGEV
-497 ILVCPYGYF
+497 ILICPYGYF
-506 RIQKTPYYKD
+506 RIQKTPYYRD
-516 KILKKLA
+516 KNLKKLA

-535 LHECKKEEKKD
+535 LHEPKKEEKKD
-546 VIIR
+546 VIV

>member
-1 MKGLDKIIYTGLW
+1 MKWLDKIIYTGLW
-14 TQPVAM
+14 TQPLAM

-29 QDSGIHITGQTLI
+29 QDSGIQFTGQRLI
-42 SMTALSLLPAFYIY
+42 SVIVLSLLPAFYIY
-56 MSNNIARSGGK
+56 VSNNIARSGGK

-79 PEPYYSTKKQSAMY
+79 PEPYYSTKKQAAMY
-93 PEVSQQLIAG
+93 PEVPQQLIAG

-113 YRGKYVC
+113 YHGKYVC
-120 RPVEQ
+120 HPVEQ

-139 SSALIIPTLLI
+139 SSALIIPSLLI
-150 NNGVPAFVLDIK
+150 NNDVPAFVLDIK
-162 GELSRLAKKK
+162 GELSRVAKKK
-172 GDARVHI
+172 GDAKVHI

-185 RNYGYDPFYNLKK
+185 RSYGYDPFYNLKK

-215 LISLSTNV
+215 LISLSANV
-223 KDPFWKISARNM
+223 KDPFWKTSARNM
-235 LCGLMIYHYKRGK
+235 LCGLMIYHYKQGK
-248 HNLVDIMDAILGQP
+248 HNLVDIMDAILGQS
-262 IKASI
+262 IKTSI
-267 QEVMT
+267 QEIMT
-272 GSEPTTAEYRYL
+272 GSDPTTAEYRYL
-284 VAFSDLADETI
+284 VQFSDMADETL
-295 SGIYAEMA
+295 SGVFAELA
-303 SNIIVFAND
+303 INIIVFAND

-336 IYVVIREDKLTA
+336 MYVVIREDKLTA

-359 TLNALERRP
+359 TLNALEKRP

-398 TLRSRNDRLILVT
+398 TLRSRNVRLILVT
-411 QSVEALMVVY
+411 QSVEALMTVY

-455 NYKEKKKIWNEAG
+455 NYKEQKKTWNDAG
-468 TKQKTGI
+468 AKQKMGV
-475 SFEEKPIVEVSDLM
+475 SFEEKPIVEGSDLM
-489 TLAQTGEA
+489 TLAQTGEV
-497 ILVCPYGYF
+497 ILICSYGYF
-506 RIQKTPYYKD
+506 RIHKTPYYKD

-535 LHECKKEEKKD
+535 LHEPKKEEKKD
-546 VIIR
+546 VIV

>member
-1 MKGLDKIIYTGLW
+1 MKWLDKIIYTGLW
-14 TQPVAM
+14 TQPLTM
-20 GIELKLLSL
+20 GIEFKMLSL
-29 QDSGIHITGQTLI
+29 QDSVQITGQTLI
-42 SMTALSLLPAFYIY
+42 AMTALSLLPAFYIY

-67 KKFGLLDAFEGK
+67 KKFGLLDAFDGK
-79 PEPYYSTKKQSAMY
+79 PEPYYSTKKQVAMY
-93 PEVSQQLIAG
+93 PEVPEQLIAG
-103 SKPSGIVLGK
+103 SRPLGIVLGK
-113 YRGKYVC
+113 YHGKYVC

-125 DGHYLIIGGSGSGK
+125 DGHYLIVGGSGSGK
-139 SSALIIPTLLI
+139 SSSLIVPTLLI
-150 NNGVPAFVLDIK
+150 NNDVPAFVLDIK
-162 GELSRLAKKK
+162 GELSRLAEKK

-185 RNYGYDPFYNLKK
+185 RSYGYDPFYNLKK

-215 LISLSTNV
+215 LISLSANV
-223 KDPFWKISARNM
+223 KDPFWKTSARNM
-235 LCGLMIYHYKRGK
+235 LCGLMIYHYKQGK
-248 HNLVDIMDAILGQP
+248 NNLVDIMDAILGRS

-267 QEVMT
+267 QEIMT
-272 GSEPTTAEYRYL
+272 GSDPTTAEYRYL
-284 VAFSDLADETI
+284 VAFSDMAEETL
-295 SGIYAEMA
+295 SGVYAEMA

-327 PVDLENGNS
+327 PVGLENGNS

-359 TLNALERRP
+359 TLNALEKRP
-368 EKSEPILFLIDELP
+368 EKSAPILFLIDELP

-398 TLRSRNDRLILVT
+398 TLRSRNVRLILVT
-411 QSVEALMVVY
+411 QSVEALMTVY

-475 SFEEKPIVEVSDLM
+475 SFEEKPIVEGSDLM

>member
-1 MKGLDKIIYTGLW
+1 MKWLDKIIYTGLW
-14 TQPVAM
+14 TQPLAM

-29 QDSGIHITGQTLI
+29 QDSGIQFTGQRLI
-42 SMTALSLLPAFYIY
+42 SVIVLSLLPAFYIY
-56 MSNNIARSGGK
+56 VSNNIARSGGK

-79 PEPYYSTKKQSAMY
+79 PEPYYSTKKQAAMY
-93 PEVSQQLIAG
+93 PEVPQQLIAG

-113 YRGKYVC
+113 YHGKYVC
-120 RPVEQ
+120 HPVEQ

-139 SSALIIPTLLI
+139 SSALIIPSLLI
-150 NNGVPAFVLDIK
+150 NNDVPAFVLDIK
-162 GELSRLAKKK
+162 GELSRLAEKK

-185 RNYGYDPFYNLKK
+185 RSYGYDPFYNLKK

-215 LISLSTNV
+215 LISLSANV
-223 KDPFWKISARNM
+223 KDPFWKTSARNM
-235 LCGLMIYHYKRGK
+235 LCGLMIYHYKQGK
-248 HNLVDIMDAILGQP
+248 NNLVDIMDAILGRS

-267 QEVMT
+267 QEIMT
-272 GSEPTTAEYRYL
+272 GSDPTTAEYRYL
-284 VAFSDLADETI
+284 VQFSDMADETL
-295 SGIYAEMA
+295 SGVFAELA
-303 SNIIVFAND
+303 INIIVFAND

-336 IYVVIREDKLTA
+336 MYVVIREDKLTA

-359 TLNALERRP
+359 TLNALEKRP

-398 TLRSRNDRLILVT
+398 TLRSRNVRLMLVT
-411 QSVEALMVVY
+411 QSVEALMAVY

-455 NYKEKKKIWNEAG
+455 NYKEQKKTWNDAG
-468 TKQKTGI
+468 AKQKMGV
-475 SFEEKPIVEVSDLM
+475 SFEEKPIVEGSDLM
-489 TLAQTGEA
+489 TLAQTGEV
-497 ILVCPYGYF
+497 ILICSYGYF
-506 RIQKTPYYKD
+506 RIHKTPYYKD

-535 LHECKKEEKKD
+535 LHEPKKEEKKD
-546 VIIR
+546 VIV

>member
-1 MKGLDKIIYTGLW
+1 MKWLDKIIYTGLW
-14 TQPVAM
+14 TQPLTM
-20 GIELKLLSL
+20 GIEFKMLSL
-29 QDSGIHITGQTLI
+29 QDSVQITGQTLI
-42 SMTALSLLPAFYIY
+42 AMTALSLLPAFYIY

-67 KKFGLLDAFEGK
+67 KKFGLLDAFDGK
-79 PEPYYSTKKQSAMY
+79 PEPYYSTKKQVAMY
-93 PEVSQQLIAG
+93 PEVPEQLIAG
-103 SKPSGIVLGK
+103 SRPLGIVLGK
-113 YRGKYVC
+113 YHGKYVC
-120 RPVEQ
+120 RSVEQ
-125 DGHYLIIGGSGSGK
+125 DGHYLIVGGSGSGK
-139 SSALIIPTLLI
+139 SSSLIVPTLLI
-150 NNGVPAFVLDIK
+150 NNDVPAFVLDIK
-162 GELSRLAKKK
+162 AELSRVAKKK
-172 GDARVHI
+172 GDAKVHI

-185 RNYGYDPFYNLKK
+185 RSYGYNPFYNLKK

-215 LISLSTNV
+215 LISLSANV
-223 KDPFWKISARNM
+223 KDPFWKTSARNM
-235 LCGLMIYHYKRGK
+235 LCGLMIYHFKLGK
-248 HNLVDIMDAILGQP
+248 NNLVDIMDAILGRS

-272 GSEPTTAEYRYL
+272 GSDPTTAEYRYL
-284 VAFSDLADETI
+284 VQFSDMADETI
-295 SGIYAEMA
+295 SGVYAEMA

-359 TLNALERRP
+359 TLNALEKRP

-398 TLRSRNDRLILVT
+398 TLRSRNVRLMLVT
-411 QSVEALMVVY
+411 QSFEALGTVY
-421 SENEV
+421 SQNEV

-433 NYKII
+433 TYKIV

-455 NYKEKKKIWNEAG
+455 NYKELKKNWNEVG
-468 TKQKTGI
+468 TKQKTGV
-475 SFEEKPIVEVSDLM
+475 SFEEKPIVESSDLM

-497 ILVCPYGYF
+497 ILICPYGYF
-506 RIQKTPYYKD
+506 RIQKTPYYRD

-535 LHECKKEEKKD
+535 LYEPKKEEKKD
-546 VIIR
+546 VV

>member
-20 GIELKLLSL
+20 GIEFKLLSL

-93 PEVSQQLIAG
+93 PEVPQQLIAG

-162 GELSRLAKKK
+162 GELNRLAKKK

-185 RNYGYDPFYNLKK
+185 RSYGYDPFYNLKK

-215 LISLSTNV
+215 LISLSANV

-248 HNLVDIMDAILGQP
+248 HNLVDIMDAILGQS

-382 RILSAGKI
+382 RILSARKI

-398 TLRSRNDRLILVT
+398 TLRSRNVRLILVT
-411 QSVEALMVVY
+411 QSVEALMTVY

-433 NYKII
+433 NYKIV

-444 KTQHTISEWCG
+444 KTQHMIREWCG
-455 NYKEKKKIWNEAG
+455 KYRELKKTWNGAG
-468 TKQKTGI
+468 TKQKTGV
-475 SFEEKPIVEVSDLM
+475 SFEEKPIVEESDLM
-489 TLAQTGEA
+489 TLAQTGEV
-497 ILVCPYGYF
+497 ILICPYGYF
-506 RIQKTPYYKD
+506 RIQKTPYYRD
-516 KILKKLA
+516 KNLKKLA

-535 LHECKKEEKKD
+535 LHEPKKEEKKD
-546 VIIR
+546 VIV

>member
-1 MKGLDKIIYTGLW
+1 
-14 TQPVAM
+14 
-20 GIELKLLSL
+20 
-29 QDSGIHITGQTLI
+29 
-42 SMTALSLLPAFYIY
+42 
-56 MSNNIARSGGK
+56 
-67 KKFGLLDAFEGK
+67 
-79 PEPYYSTKKQSAMY
+79 
-93 PEVSQQLIAG
+93 
-103 SKPSGIVLGK
+103 
-113 YRGKYVC
+113 
-120 RPVEQ
+120 
-125 DGHYLIIGGSGSGK
+125 
-139 SSALIIPTLLI
+139 
-150 NNGVPAFVLDIK
+150 
-162 GELSRLAKKK
+162 
-172 GDARVHI
+172 
-179 FNPNDR
+179 
-185 RNYGYDPFYNLKK
+185 
-198 ESTEQEIL
+198 
-206 ETMQMVTFS
+206 
-215 LISLSTNV
+215 
-223 KDPFWKISARNM
+223 
-235 LCGLMIYHYKRGK
+235 
-248 HNLVDIMDAILGQP
+248 
-262 IKASI
+262 
-267 QEVMT
+267 
-272 GSEPTTAEYRYL
+272 
-284 VAFSDLADETI
+284 
-295 SGIYAEMA
+295 MA

-336 IYVVIREDKLTA
+336 IYVVISEDKLTA

-359 TLNALERRP
+359 TLNALEKRP

-398 TLRSRNDRLILVT
+398 TLRSRNVRLILVT
-411 QSVEALMVVY
+411 QSVEALMTVY

-475 SFEEKPIVEVSDLM
+475 SFEEKPIVEGSDLI

-546 VIIR
+546 VV

>member
-93 PEVSQQLIAG
+93 PEVPQQLIAG

-185 RNYGYDPFYNLKK
+185 RSYGYDPFYNLKK

-215 LISLSTNV
+215 LISLSANV

-398 TLRSRNDRLILVT
+398 TLRSRNVRLILVT
-411 QSVEALMVVY
+411 QSVEALMTVY

-433 NYKII
+433 NYKIV

-444 KTQHTISEWCG
+444 KTQHMIREWCG
-455 NYKEKKKIWNEAG
+455 KYRELKKTWNGAG
-468 TKQKTGI
+468 TKQKTGV
-475 SFEEKPIVEVSDLM
+475 SFEEKPIVEESNLM
-489 TLAQTGEA
+489 TLAQTGEV
-497 ILVCPYGYF
+497 ILICPYGYF
-506 RIQKTPYYKD
+506 RIQKTPYYRD
-516 KILKKLA
+516 KNLKKLA

-535 LHECKKEEKKD
+535 LHEPKKEEKKD
-546 VIIR
+546 VIV

>member
-1 MKGLDKIIYTGLW
+1 MKWLDKIIYTGLW
-14 TQPVAM
+14 TQPLTM
-20 GIELKLLSL
+20 GIEFKMLSL
-29 QDSGIHITGQTLI
+29 QDSVQITGQTLI
-42 SMTALSLLPAFYIY
+42 AMTALSLLPAFYIY

-67 KKFGLLDAFEGK
+67 KKFGLLDAFDGK
-79 PEPYYSTKKQSAMY
+79 PEPYYSTKKQVAMY
-93 PEVSQQLIAG
+93 PEVPEQLIAG
-103 SKPSGIVLGK
+103 SRPLGIVLGK
-113 YRGKYVC
+113 YHGKYVC

-125 DGHYLIIGGSGSGK
+125 DGHYLIVGGSGSGK
-139 SSALIIPTLLI
+139 SSSLIVPTLLI
-150 NNGVPAFVLDIK
+150 NNDVPAFVLDIK

-172 GDARVHI
+172 GDAKVHI

-185 RNYGYDPFYNLKK
+185 RSYGYDPFYNLKK

-215 LISLSTNV
+215 LISLSANV
-223 KDPFWKISARNM
+223 KDPFWKTSARNM
-235 LCGLMIYHYKRGK
+235 LCGLMIYHFKQGK
-248 HNLVDIMDAILGQP
+248 NNLVDIMDAILGRS

-272 GSEPTTAEYRYL
+272 GSDPTTAEYRYL
-284 VAFSDLADETI
+284 VAFSDMAEETL
-295 SGIYAEMA
+295 SGVYAEMA

-321 NSLKCS
+321 NALRCS

-359 TLNALERRP
+359 TLNALEKRL

-398 TLRSRNDRLILVT
+398 TLRSRNVRLILVT
-411 QSVEALMVVY
+411 QSVEALMTVY

-475 SFEEKPIVEVSDLM
+475 SFEEKPIVEGSDLI

-546 VIIR
+546 VV

>member
-42 SMTALSLLPAFYIY
+42 AMTALSLLPAFYIY

-67 KKFGLLDAFEGK
+67 KKFGLLDAFDGK
-79 PEPYYSTKKQSAMY
+79 PEPYYSTKKQVAMY
-93 PEVSQQLIAG
+93 PEVPQQLIAG
-103 SKPSGIVLGK
+103 SRPLGIVLGK
-113 YRGKYVC
+113 YHGKYVC

-125 DGHYLIIGGSGSGK
+125 DGHYLIVGGSGSGK
-139 SSALIIPTLLI
+139 SSSLIVPTLLI
-150 NNGVPAFVLDIK
+150 NNDVPAFVLDIK

-172 GDARVHI
+172 GDAKVHI

-185 RNYGYDPFYNLKK
+185 RSYGYDPFYNLKK

-215 LISLSTNV
+215 LISLSANV
-223 KDPFWKISARNM
+223 KDPFWKTSARNM
-235 LCGLMIYHYKRGK
+235 LCGLMIYYFKQGK
-248 HNLVDIMDAILGQP
+248 NNLVDIMDAILGRS

-272 GSEPTTAEYRYL
+272 GSDPTTAEYRYL
-284 VAFSDLADETI
+284 VAFSDMAEETL
-295 SGIYAEMA
+295 SGVYAEMA

-321 NSLKCS
+321 NALRCS

-359 TLNALERRP
+359 TLNALEKRP

-398 TLRSRNDRLILVT
+398 TLRSRNVRLILVT
-411 QSVEALMVVY
+411 QSVEALMTVY

-475 SFEEKPIVEVSDLM
+475 SFEEKPIVEGSDLM

-546 VIIR
+546 VV

>member
-1 MKGLDKIIYTGLW
+1 MKWLDKIIYTGLW
-14 TQPVAM
+14 TQPLTM
-20 GIELKLLSL
+20 GIEFKMLSL
-29 QDSGIHITGQTLI
+29 QDSVQITGQTLI
-42 SMTALSLLPAFYIY
+42 AMTALSLLPAFYIY

-67 KKFGLLDAFEGK
+67 KKFGLLDAFDGK
-79 PEPYYSTKKQSAMY
+79 PEPYYSTKKQVAMY
-93 PEVSQQLIAG
+93 PEVPQQLIAG

-113 YRGKYVC
+113 YHGKYVC
-120 RPVEQ
+120 RPIEQ
-125 DGHYLIIGGSGSGK
+125 DGHYLIVGGSGSGK

-150 NNGVPAFVLDIK
+150 NNDVPAFVLDIK

-172 GDARVHI
+172 GDTKVHI

-185 RNYGYDPFYNLKK
+185 RSYGYDPFYNLKK

-215 LISLSTNV
+215 LISLSANV
-223 KDPFWKISARNM
+223 KDPFWKTSARNM
-235 LCGLMIYHYKRGK
+235 LCGLMIYHFKLGK
-248 HNLVDIMDAILGQP
+248 NNLVDIMDAILGQS
-262 IKASI
+262 IKTSI

-272 GSEPTTAEYRYL
+272 GSDPTTAESRYL
-284 VAFSDLADETI
+284 VQFSDMADETI

-359 TLNALERRP
+359 TLNALEKRP
-368 EKSEPILFLIDELP
+368 EKSAPILFLIDELP

-398 TLRSRNDRLILVT
+398 TLRSRNVRLTLVT
-411 QSVEALMVVY
+411 QSVEALMTVY

-475 SFEEKPIVEVSDLM
+475 SFEEKPIVEGSDLM

-497 ILVCPYGYF
+497 ILICPYGYF

-546 VIIR
+546 VVIR

>member
-20 GIELKLLSL
+20 GIEFKLLSL

-93 PEVSQQLIAG
+93 PEVPQQLIAG

-162 GELSRLAKKK
+162 GELNRLAKKK

-185 RNYGYDPFYNLKK
+185 RSYGYDPFYNLKK

-215 LISLSTNV
+215 LISLSANV

-248 HNLVDIMDAILGQP
+248 HNLVDIMDAILGQS

-398 TLRSRNDRLILVT
+398 TLRSRNVRLILVT
-411 QSVEALMVVY
+411 HSVEALMTVY

-433 NYKII
+433 NYKIV

-444 KTQHTISEWCG
+444 KTQHMIREWCG
-455 NYKEKKKIWNEAG
+455 KYRELKKTWNGAG
-468 TKQKTGI
+468 TKQKTGV
-475 SFEEKPIVEVSDLM
+475 SFEEKPIVEESDLM
-489 TLAQTGEA
+489 TLAQTGEV
-497 ILVCPYGYF
+497 ILICPYGYF
-506 RIQKTPYYKD
+506 RIQKTPYYRD
-516 KILKKLA
+516 KNLKKLA

-535 LHECKKEEKKD
+535 LHEPKKEEKKD
-546 VIIR
+546 VIV

>member
-93 PEVSQQLIAG
+93 PEVPQQLIAG

-185 RNYGYDPFYNLKK
+185 RSYGYDPFYNLKK

-215 LISLSTNV
+215 LISLSANV

-359 TLNALERRP
+359 ILNALERRP

-398 TLRSRNDRLILVT
+398 TLRSRNVRLILVT
-411 QSVEALMVVY
+411 QSVEALMTVY

-433 NYKII
+433 NYKIV

-444 KTQHTISEWCG
+444 KTQHMIREWCG
-455 NYKEKKKIWNEAG
+455 KYRELKKTWNGAG
-468 TKQKTGI
+468 TKQKTGV
-475 SFEEKPIVEVSDLM
+475 SFEEKPIVEESDLM
-489 TLAQTGEA
+489 TLAQTGEV
-497 ILVCPYGYF
+497 ILICPYGYF
-506 RIQKTPYYKD
+506 RIQKTPYYRD
-516 KILKKLA
+516 KNLKKLA

-535 LHECKKEEKKD
+535 LHEPKKEEKKD
-546 VIIR
+546 VIV